1 MDGFKMNSRGRL
13 VREMK
18 GGFVAV
24 ISERVNQGGVKTY
37 ALVLIDLCNESSLL
51 VAVSE
56 DLKEF
61 KNIIGVL
68 EFLDLFEDE

>member
-1 MDGFKMNSRGRL
+1 MNSRGIL

-18 GGFVAV
+18 GGVVAV

-37 ALVLIDLCNESSLL
+37 ALVLMDLCNESSLL